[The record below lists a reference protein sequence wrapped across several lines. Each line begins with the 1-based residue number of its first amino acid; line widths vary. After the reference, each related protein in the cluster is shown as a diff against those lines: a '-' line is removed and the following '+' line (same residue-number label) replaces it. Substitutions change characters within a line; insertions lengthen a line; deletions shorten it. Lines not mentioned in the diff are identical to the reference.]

1 MTKETLGQKIK
12 RLCQEKHVSQ
22 IKLASLTGLDESY
35 VNRLAND
42 KAGGI
47 TLRTAQA
54 LAKALEVS
62 PEIFFTGREV
72 QEDNLLSPPKDI
84 VAMLRDLESALQGQV
99 LAKIPLLGIV
109 PGGEPLTPLDSP
121 LEYVLVPQSLTK
133 GARRPFAV
141 KLSGESLEGYGLHN
155 GDTLVIDPDAEVIDG
170 KIYIVLIGA
179 ETTAKKLYRDNDR
192 LRLEGSNGSTEIM
205 SPHRVENLGKVIGH
219 GHWTED

>member
-1 MTKETLGQKIK
+1 VATESLGELIK
-12 RLCQEKHVSQ
+12 RLRERSGLSQ
-22 IKLASLTGLDESY
+22 PKLASLSGLDRSHISLLERGKRG
-35 VNRLAND
+35 N
-42 KAGGI
+42 I
-47 TLRTAQA
+47 TQRTAEKLA
-54 LAKALEVS
+54 LALEVS
-62 PEIFFTGREV
+62 PKIFFTGREV

-121 LEYVLVPQSLTK
+121 LEYVLVPQNLTK